1 MWILSRNQLDND
13 SAVEMFVGNTL
24 MDVYMKAVGSTMM
37 PWYIESLATETIDQT
52 FDVKK
57 IYDAYVNVWVDEEQ
71 WTLSEHEL

>member
-13 SAVEMFVGNTL
+13 CAVEMFVGNTL
-24 MDVYMKAVGSTMM
+24 MDVYMKAVSSTMM
-37 PWYIESLATETIDQT
+37 PWYIESLANETIDQT